1 MVGRN
6 QWGSNQQQL
15 VYAGSNPVLTTKIK
29 DMVIVKLKNCIHQNR
44 KNQNT
49 TFFFSERKYG
59 FNKGDIVT
67 CDWVLNN
74 LELLTS
80 DIKRQNNTKV
90 EIEQR

>member
-1 MVGRN
+1 MV
-6 QWGSNQQQL
+6 
-15 VYAGSNPVLTTKIK
+15 T
-29 DMVIVKLKNCIHQNR
+29 VKLKNCIHQNR

-49 TFFFSERKYG
+49 TFFFSERNYG

-67 CDWVLNN
+67 GDWVLNN